1 MFFAYVSPIILA
13 SGILIADQ
21 FSKYLVLLNIIPSE
35 KIPLLPFLNL
45 TLTFNT
51 GVAFGLF
58 AGGGDSSRLVLA
70 GMAMLVSLVLLIW
83 WGRLPRDFL
92 LRRHALLLIIAGAL
106 GNALDR
112 LFYGHVVDFIDFH
125 FFGWHY
131 PSFNVADSAITLG
144 ALALFWT
151 LWRQDLI
158 TEKTKKT
165 EKSTR
170 E

>member
-1 MFFAYVSPIILA
+1 MLA
-13 SGILIADQ
+13 SGILIVDQ
-21 FSKYLVLLNIIPSE
+21 FSKYMVLLNIIPGD

-58 AGGGDSSRLVLA
+58 AGGGESSRFILA
-70 GMAMLVSLVLLIW
+70 GIALLASLALLIW
-83 WGRLPRDFL
+83 WGRLPRDFW
-92 LRRHALLLIIAGAL
+92 LRRHALLLIVAGAL

-144 ALALFWT
+144 ALALLWSI
-151 LWRQDLI
+151 WRQDFI
-158 TEKTKKT
+158 AEKI
-165 EKSTR
+165 EKSSQ